1 MSLAIRDSVSRVADA
16 ARDFTRDFAGDVATA
31 LQWLEA
37 AKRDIRSA
45 RAVGGACA
53 ARAGR

>member
-16 ARDFTRDFAGDVATA
+16 ARDFASDVATA

-45 RAVGGACA
+45 RAGGGACA

>member
-1 MSLAIRDSVSRVADA
+1 MSLAIRDSVSRAAGA
-16 ARDFTRDFAGDVATA
+16 ARDFTRDFASDVATA

-45 RAVGGACA
+45 RAVGGAGA